1 MILIAQAV
9 GKVGCAD
16 IKEPFFI
23 CHRSAP
29 TKTLILFALPHL
41 SLINNNARFRIMTID
56 LYVKL

>member
-23 CHRSAP
+23 RQIFCHRPGSGTIRASICHSE
-29 TKTLILFALPHL
+29 LREEFFLF
-41 SLINNNARFRIMTID
+41 IKIARD
-56 LYVKL
+56 